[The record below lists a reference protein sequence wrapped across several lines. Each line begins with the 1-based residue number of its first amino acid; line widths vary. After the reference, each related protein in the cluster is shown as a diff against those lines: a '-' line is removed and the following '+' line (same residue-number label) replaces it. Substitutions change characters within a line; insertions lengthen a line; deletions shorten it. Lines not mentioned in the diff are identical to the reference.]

1 MLCSSNRDT
10 RYGPSPQLARYE
22 LKASTR
28 SVDELASVP
37 VGGGPQ
43 PNEEIMTDQPLPLTT
58 FSIPPC
64 EASGLNHLFIQD
76 GGTVYCQECYE
87 EPPPEEG

>member
-1 MLCSSNRDT
+1 
-10 RYGPSPQLARYE
+10 
-22 LKASTR
+22 
-28 SVDELASVP
+28 
-37 VGGGPQ
+37 
-43 PNEEIMTDQPLPLTT
+43 MTDQPLPLTT